1 MGQDRKLLVENRERL
16 VWCLWNNS
24 TRHAIN
30 KSLWTAAAL
39 GCASNIKKIEFFW
52 TDKESFGRG
61 DRIWTCDPLRPRQV
75 RYQAALRPDRMKQ
88 GDSHS
93 NRFSSYRDLPR
104 FDLDFSLFAST
115 VRFPE

>member
-1 MGQDRKLLVENRERL
+1 
-16 VWCLWNNS
+16 
-24 TRHAIN
+24 
-30 KSLWTAAAL
+30 
-39 GCASNIKKIEFFW
+39 
-52 TDKESFGRG
+52 
-61 DRIWTCDPLRPRQV
+61 V

-93 NRFSSYRDLPR
+93 NRFSSYRDLPG